1 MPAIATMRGYGKIR
15 EVFGPLAPLRREK
28 ETDAPLYYSL
38 GVILWSDLHR
48 MSRGHH
54 CEGFATLA
62 PLSLRFTFFE
72 PVSIKPERF
81 CHNAVC
87 CCHFKYI
94 DTRI

>member
-15 EVFGPLAPLRREK
+15 EVFGQLAPLRREK

-38 GVILWSDLHR
+38 V
-48 MSRGHH
+48 
-54 CEGFATLA
+54 
-62 PLSLRFTFFE
+62 RFTFFE